1 LGRLEFK
8 LALPGAGR
16 ACILSLEDV
25 IRGK

>member
-1 LGRLEFK
+1 LGRLEFE
-8 LALPGAGR
+8 LALPVAGR